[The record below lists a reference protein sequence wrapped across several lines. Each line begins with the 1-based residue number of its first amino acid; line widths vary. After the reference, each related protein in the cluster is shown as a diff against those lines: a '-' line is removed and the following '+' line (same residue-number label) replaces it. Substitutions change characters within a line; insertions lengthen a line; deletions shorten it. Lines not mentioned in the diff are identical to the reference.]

1 MKRLFLILPLTA
13 LSVSIK
19 AQIGASD
26 TTSLH
31 EVVISENRLQIPFNK
46 RNRNIQIIQ
55 REDIAKMPVRSI
67 NEVLSYIPG
76 IDVRQR
82 GPFGAQADINIDGG
96 SFEQALILINGV
108 KVSDVQTAHHSMN
121 IPVSLDAVE
130 RIEVLK
136 GPAARVY
143 GINALTGA
151 VNIIT
156 RPQTGTDVSVRVQG
170 GSSFS
175 GKEEGDGTGIYG
187 GGDLQA
193 VANIGNAQVQNLIS
207 VGGGKSNGQRYNTA
221 TENVKAFYQGKYVL
235 GAKDEVDLMAGYLYN
250 AFGANGF
257 YAAPGDKESYEIV
270 KTAMLSL
277 GSTHQLSDNF
287 QLRPRISYRGNK
299 DDYRYFRN
307 DLSTARSE
315 HETNVYSFEL
325 NSMLHTRIGDFGFGL
340 ESRYEEIEST
350 NLGEHDRYNHG
361 VYTEYK
367 TEAFDR
373 LLLNIGTYLN
383 YNTQYGWQVFPGI
396 DVGYSITNTWKASFS
411 LGSSQRIPTYTDLYL
426 KQKGNIGN
434 AELKSENAW
443 QYELALRYE
452 KPDIYL
458 QGGVFY
464 RNISNFI
471 DRIRDN
477 ENDPYKPFNFGDNK
491 MFGVNV
497 GFGQVFTIADQQRL
511 KYDVS
516 YSYLKPKEMTY
527 AEDVTSM
534 YVVESLKHQTLLRA
548 LYQVNRLDFSLGNR
562 WIKRE
567 RNDPYFITDLR
578 VGYRLGQWSFYVEGT
593 NLLNQRYKETAAVP
607 MPGRWYTAGLRY
619 QWKHK

>member
-1 MKRLFLILPLTA
+1 MKKLFLILPFTWIS
-13 LSVSIK
+13 LSTE
-19 AQIGASD
+19 AQFAVSD
-26 TTSLH
+26 TTSLR

-46 RNRNIQIIQ
+46 RVRNIQIIQ

-67 NEVLSYIPG
+67 NEVLAYISG
-76 IDVRQR
+76 VDIRQR

-96 SFEQALILINGV
+96 SFEQTLILINGV

-156 RPQTGTDVSVRVQG
+156 RPQIGTEVSVRVQA
-170 GSSFS
+170 GSSFLN
-175 GKEEGDGTGIYG
+175 KEEGDGKGRYG

-193 VANIGNAQVQNLIS
+193 VVNMGNEHTQNLFSI
-207 VGGGKSNGQRYNTA
+207 GGAKSNGQRYNSG
-221 TENVKAFYQGKYVL
+221 TENLKAFYQGKYSL
-235 GAKDEVDLMAGYLYN
+235 NAKNDIDFMGGYIHS
-250 AFGANGF
+250 AFGANGY
-257 YAAPGDKESYEIV
+257 YAAPGDRESYEIV
-270 KTAMLSL
+270 KTGIVSL
-277 GSTHQLSDNF
+277 GSTHQLNNNF
-287 QLRPRISYRGNK
+287 QLKPRISYRGNK

-307 DLSTARSE
+307 DLSTARSQ
-315 HETNVYSFEL
+315 HKTNVYSAEL
-325 NSMLHTRIGDFGFGL
+325 NSMLHTDIGDFGFGL

-350 NLGEHDRYNHG
+350 NLGDHHRYNHG
-361 VYTEYK
+361 IYAEYK
-367 TEAFDR
+367 TEAIDR

-396 DVGYSITNTWKASFS
+396 DLGYSIANNWKASLS
-411 LGSSQRIPTYTDLYL
+411 VGSSQRIPSYTDLYL
-426 KQKGNIGN
+426 KQPGNIGN
-434 AELKSENAW
+434 ENLKSENAW

-452 KPDIYL
+452 KPSVYL

-477 ENDPYKPFNFGDNK
+477 ASDPYKPFNFGENK
-491 MFGVNV
+491 MLGVN
-497 GFGQVFTIADQQRL
+497 FSMGQIFVITDRQRL
-511 KYDVS
+511 KYDAS
-516 YSYLKPKEMTY
+516 YNYLNPKEMSY
-527 AEDVTSM
+527 AENVTSS
-534 YVVESLKHQTLLRA
+534 YVIQSLKHQALLRV
-548 LYQVNRLDFSLGNR
+548 LYQVNTLDFSLGAR

-567 RNDPYFITDLR
+567 LNKPYFISDLR
-578 VGYRLGQWSFYVEGT
+578 VGYNLSKWNFYVEGT
-593 NLLNQRYKETAAVP
+593 NLLNQSYKETAAVP
-607 MPGRWYTAGLRY
+607 MPGRWYTLGLRY
-619 QWKHK
+619 HWSR